1 MCVSR
6 SDTLAD
12 RWRRSSSLGIIAA
25 ACLLLVLPSASPAA
39 LKKKLLVLN
48 SYHEGFLWT
57 DTIMSGI
64 ESVLGDPEKR
74 DIDLYI
80 EYMDTK
86 RFPTTLVF
94 PPLRELYARKYAQ
107 TRPDVI
113 VTTDDDALNFMLAYG
128 DSLFPNAP
136 VVFCGPNAFE
146 DARIAGHD
154 NYTGV
159 VEEYDLSSTITL
171 ALRLHPKA
179 RHVAAVTDVTST
191 GKYNLDRL
199 HKVAPLIAG
208 KADFIELSGLSTKE
222 LQDALHRLPA
232 DTVVLHLS
240 FYRDRNGKS
249 YTVSESTRLIK
260 DSTDLPLYSCW
271 DFMLGNGIIGG
282 KMVSGTMQG
291 ATAAEMALR
300 ILDGTPVKDIPILKE
315 SPNRFMFDYPA
326 LIQAG
331 LDIAD
336 LPEGSIILNRPVS
349 YYQLYKNQILAVAA
363 GMMVMLA
370 LIVAMGVNIL
380 LRRRAQRD
388 LRESEERFRALVEQ
402 AQDAI
407 FVHDLS
413 GRFLLA
419 NQRACDVLGYD
430 RKELSSLSVADV
442 DPDSKARNDPDTL
455 WGNLPCTF
463 ESRHRKKDGGM
474 IPVEIRLSKILYGSQ
489 EVLHAAV
496 RDITERKRAEEGLKN
511 SEKRLAE
518 LVSWKESILNNSA
531 VGILV
536 VTQHRII
543 TEVNF
548 GFTQIFGYESKEV
561 VGQSVQMLHV
571 ENTMYENFGQLYWS
585 KTSEFNI
592 VSVEWRLRRKNG
604 EIFWCELSGCAINK
618 QDILQGVVWVI
629 KDINERKKTQDA
641 LEKAREE
648 LEQRVEQRTKEL
660 RMANERLL
668 ELDQLKN
675 AFLATVSHDLRTPLT
690 SILGFAKL
698 IHRDFERRFLPLAGQ
713 DEMLQARGVQIAQ
726 NMAII
731 EQEGERLTRLI
742 NDFLDLAKIEAGSM
756 EWRDQDISPGL
767 IIEHSVQAI
776 RGELEH
782 NPDLT
787 LMVDA
792 PPDLPFIRVDPD
804 RLVQVIVNLLSNAIK
819 FTSTGRIGLEATQ
832 IADGRMLFRVTDTGV
847 GIAAPDIPKIFDKF
861 YQASRK
867 DSDTI
872 SRKGTGLGLAIC
884 KTIIEHYGGY
894 ITVESQLGKG
904 STFVFELPSGRTN
917 KIADDLHN
925 V

>member
-1 MCVSR
+1 
-6 SDTLAD
+6 
-12 RWRRSSSLGIIAA
+12 
-25 ACLLLVLPSASPAA
+25 
-39 LKKKLLVLN
+39 
-48 SYHEGFLWT
+48 
-57 DTIMSGI
+57 MSGI

-74 DIDLYI
+74 DLDLYI

-86 RFPTTLVF
+86 RFPTALVF
-94 PPLRELYARKYAQ
+94 PPLRELYARKYAHA
-107 TRPDVI
+107 RPDVI
-113 VTTDDDALNFMLAYG
+113 ITTDDDALNFMLAYG
-128 DSLFPNAP
+128 DSLFPDAP
-136 VVFCGPNAFE
+136 VVFCGPNSFE
-146 DARIAGHD
+146 EARIAGHD

-159 VEEYDLSSTITL
+159 VEEYDLASTIAL

-199 HKVAPLIAG
+199 HKVEPLLAG

-240 FYRDRNGKS
+240 FYRDRDGKS

-260 DSTDLPLYSCW
+260 DSTELPLYSCW

-282 KMVSGTMQG
+282 KMVSGAMQG

-300 ILDGTPVKDIPILKE
+300 ILDGTPVKDIPVLKE

-326 LIQAG
+326 LLRAG
-331 LDIAD
+331 LDVAD
-336 LPEGSIILNRPVS
+336 LPEGSAILNRPVS
-349 YYQLYKNQILAVAA
+349 YYQLYKNQILAVAV
-363 GMMVMLA
+363 GMVAMLA

-388 LRESEERFRALVEQ
+388 LRESEERFRALVDQ

-413 GRFLLA
+413 GRFLLV
-419 NQRACDVLGYD
+419 NQRACDVLGYG

-442 DPDSKARNDPDTL
+442 DPDFEARNDPDTI
-455 WGNLPCTF
+455 WGNLPRTF

-496 RDITERKRAEEGLKN
+496 RDITERKRAEEGLKS

-561 VGQSVQMLHV
+561 VGKSVKLIHV
-571 ENTMYENFGQLYWS
+571 NNTMFENFGQQYWS
-585 KTSEFNI
+585 KTEESNI
-592 VSVEWRLRRKNG
+592 VSVEWRMRRKNG
-604 EIFWCELSGCAINK
+604 EIFWCELSGCAMNK
-618 QDILQGVVWVI
+618 EDILQGVVWVI
-629 KDINERKKTQDA
+629 KDINERKQTQDA
-641 LEKAREE
+641 LEQAREE

-660 RMANERLL
+660 RLANERLL

-698 IHRDFERRFLPLAGQ
+698 IHRDFERRFLPLAGE
-713 DEMLQARGVQIAQ
+713 DEMLRARGLQIAQ

-731 EQEGERLTRLI
+731 EKEGERLTRLI

-756 EWRDQDISPGL
+756 EWRDQDISPAL
-767 IIEHSVQAI
+767 IIERSVQAV
-776 RGELEH
+776 RGEIEQ
-782 NPDLT
+782 NPGLA

-792 PPDLPFIRVDPD
+792 PPDLPLIRVDPD

-819 FTSTGRIGLEATQ
+819 FTSAGRIGLDAKQ
-832 IADGRMLFRVTDTGV
+832 IAGGRMVFRVTDTGV
-847 GIAAPDIPKIFDKF
+847 GIAAPDIPRIFDKF
-861 YQASRK
+861 FQASRK
-867 DSDTI
+867 DLDTI

-884 KTIIEHYGGY
+884 KTIIEHYGGC
-894 ITVESQLGKG
+894 ITVESQLGQG
-904 STFVFELPSGRTN
+904 SSFVIDLPLGTTG
-917 KIADDLHN
+917 
-925 V
+925 

>member
-1 MCVSR
+1 M
-6 SDTLAD
+6 
-12 RWRRSSSLGIIAA
+12 
-25 ACLLLVLPSASPAA
+25 
-39 LKKKLLVLN
+39 
-48 SYHEGFLWT
+48 
-57 DTIMSGI
+57 
-64 ESVLGDPEKR
+64 
-74 DIDLYI
+74 
-80 EYMDTK
+80 
-86 RFPTTLVF
+86 
-94 PPLRELYARKYAQ
+94 
-107 TRPDVI
+107 I
-113 VTTDDDALNFMLAYG
+113 VTTDDGALNFMLAYG
-128 DSLFPNAP
+128 RQLFPNAP

-222 LQDALHRLPA
+222 LQDALNRLPA

-489 EVLHAAV
+489 EVLPP
-496 RDITERKRAEEGLKN
+496 RSGISRAE
-511 SEKRLAE
+511 
-518 LVSWKESILNNSA
+518 
-531 VGILV
+531 
-536 VTQHRII
+536 
-543 TEVNF
+543 
-548 GFTQIFGYESKEV
+548 
-561 VGQSVQMLHV
+561 
-571 ENTMYENFGQLYWS
+571 
-585 KTSEFNI
+585 TS
-592 VSVEWRLRRKNG
+592 R
-604 EIFWCELSGCAINK
+604 
-618 QDILQGVVWVI
+618 
-629 KDINERKKTQDA
+629 
-641 LEKAREE
+641 
-648 LEQRVEQRTKEL
+648 
-660 RMANERLL
+660 
-668 ELDQLKN
+668 
-675 AFLATVSHDLRTPLT
+675 
-690 SILGFAKL
+690 
-698 IHRDFERRFLPLAGQ
+698 
-713 DEMLQARGVQIAQ
+713 
-726 NMAII
+726 
-731 EQEGERLTRLI
+731 
-742 NDFLDLAKIEAGSM
+742 
-756 EWRDQDISPGL
+756 
-767 IIEHSVQAI
+767 
-776 RGELEH
+776 
-782 NPDLT
+782 
-787 LMVDA
+787 
-792 PPDLPFIRVDPD
+792 
-804 RLVQVIVNLLSNAIK
+804 
-819 FTSTGRIGLEATQ
+819 
-832 IADGRMLFRVTDTGV
+832 
-847 GIAAPDIPKIFDKF
+847 
-861 YQASRK
+861 
-867 DSDTI
+867 
-872 SRKGTGLGLAIC
+872 
-884 KTIIEHYGGY
+884 
-894 ITVESQLGKG
+894 
-904 STFVFELPSGRTN
+904 
-917 KIADDLHN
+917 
-925 V
+925 